1 MITCYLKPLSPRRF
15 VMAAVG
21 NSHTWD
27 PGRGHLRTKYA
38 STAIP
43 GGHCVTEAT
52 VTEVWLLA
60 AVPSGPP
67 CPCWASGNK
76 AVQSYGVSAAGREC
90 QCPSKWP
97 GNRTLCQETKS
108 PRGDAGSCHGPA
120 RLGAWEDLQNEGV
133 NPPGRRFL
141 LFDFR

>member
-43 GGHCVTEAT
+43 GGHYVTEAT

-60 AVPSGPP
+60 AVPSGRP
-67 CPCWASGNK
+67 CPCWASSNK

-90 QCPSKWP
+90 QRPSKWP

-108 PRGDAGSCHGPA
+108 PQEGRWVLSWPRPAGRVGGPA
-120 RLGAWEDLQNEGV
+120 ERGRE
-133 NPPGRRFL
+133 PPRPSL
-141 LFDFR
+141 LAL